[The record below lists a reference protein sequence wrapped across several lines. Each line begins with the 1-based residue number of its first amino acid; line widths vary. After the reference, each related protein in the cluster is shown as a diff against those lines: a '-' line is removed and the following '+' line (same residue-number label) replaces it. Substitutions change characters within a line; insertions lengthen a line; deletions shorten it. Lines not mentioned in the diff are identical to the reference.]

1 MSHSSWNII
10 APSNWVIFF
19 FQPFYWYIERISSAV
34 FWKTNKQKNAILGSK
49 RVLLNPNQSL
59 SGSTAWLHHK
69 IEILNIKKLKFLK
82 WWIELFIIMSFQSNQ
97 RYCSLL
103 HHSIDFFATFH
114 LLLWWVFFFM
124 PPPHRFSGRRCCEI
138 AVSNLLFLTFNF
150 IILCICQMDPSSHRF
165 INLLCLSHAHT
176 SSDLLL
182 SNLYL
187 KREDL
192 CVDGGEERSSVLSSV
207 ETT

>member
-1 MSHSSWNII
+1 MVASQNRNSEHKEIKVSKMM
-10 APSNWVIFF
+10 NWVVHYYEFPVKPTILQPSSSLDRFLRHFPPAALMGFF
-19 FQPFYWYIERISSAV
+19 FSCR
-34 FWKTNKQKNAILGSK
+34 
-49 RVLLNPNQSL
+49 
-59 SGSTAWLHHK
+59 LHT
-69 IEILNIKKLKFLK
+69 
-82 WWIELFIIMSFQSNQ
+82 
-97 RYCSLL
+97 
-103 HHSIDFFATFH
+103 D
-114 LLLWWVFFFM
+114 
-124 PPPHRFSGRRCCEI
+124 RFSGRCRCEI

-192 CVDGGEERSSVLSSV
+192 CVDGGDERSSVLSSV